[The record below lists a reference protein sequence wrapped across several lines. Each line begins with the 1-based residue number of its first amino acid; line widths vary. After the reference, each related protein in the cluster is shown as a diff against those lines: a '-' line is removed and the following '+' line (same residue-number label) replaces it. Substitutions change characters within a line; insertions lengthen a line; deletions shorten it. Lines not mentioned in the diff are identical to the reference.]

1 MKFLIDVIKGAL
13 IGVANIIPGVSGGTI
28 ALSMGIYETQK
39 KNTPGIVTGTF
50 TSNTP
55 IIGNNIRSSDLT
67 TIAIPQE
74 VAQQLVGKQF
84 SSFDELKGEIYKA
97 IANSSYASEFNKK
110 NQSTMDSGQAPYA
123 PMSLQTGDNYNQ
135 IKYNIHHV
143 NPVED
148 GGDVYNLDNLAIVAP
163 KTHDEIH
170 AEIDAEKKEKKK
182 ASKCS
187 VNG

>member
-1 MKFLIDVIKGAL
+1 MYVDPSGYASTYDPKEYID
-13 IGVANIIPGVSGGTI
+13 PS
-28 ALSMGIYETQK
+28 ALSGLSATQK

-74 VAQQLVGKQF
+74 VAKQLVGKQF

-97 IANSSYASEFNKK
+97 IAKSSYASEFKK
-110 NQSTMDSGQAPYA
+110 SNQTLMDMGQAPVA
-123 PMSLQTGDNYNQ
+123 PSSLQTGKNYNQ
-135 IKYNIHHV
+135 KKYNIHHV

-163 KTHDEIH
+163 KTHNEIH

-182 ASKCS
+182 ASKCN